1 MMMTPNPNK
10 LTLRQASVRVLAS
23 VALGGAIAFAIAT
36 HGSASA
42 ARVESVPPGS
52 AAAQLDVLKTG
63 PVESNP
69 PSGVSAGFDGAS
81 ADIGAIRLLG
91 NNAGGRGLTLYGTAR
106 ANGGACNALINAKD
120 AVGTVCVSNI
130 PAEGITLSASDVDGW
145 VVYGFAADDVTGVD
159 VVLAGKAQPAQLL
172 HNAYAADLGNGTLS
186 DATELLVHHSDGS
199 TDAVKNTLRAP
210 GS

>member
-1 MMMTPNPNK
+1 MMMNPNK
-10 LTLRQASVRVLAS
+10 LTLRQASLRVVAS

-52 AAAQLDVLKTG
+52 AASQLDVLRTG
-63 PVESNP
+63 PIVGNP

-81 ADIGAIRLLG
+81 ADIGAVRLLG
-91 NNAGGRGLTLYGTAR
+91 RNAGGSGLSLYGTAR
-106 ANGGACNALINAKD
+106 ANGGACNALINPKE
-120 AVGTVCVSNI
+120 AVGTVCVADI

-145 VVYGFAADDVTGVD
+145 VIYGFAADDVTGVD
-159 VVLAGKAQPAQLL
+159 VVVGGKPVPAQLL
-172 HNAYAADLGNGTLS
+172 RNAYAADLGAGSLN

-199 TDAVKNTLRAP
+199 TDAVKNSLRAP

>member
-1 MMMTPNPNK
+1 MMMTPNPNR
-10 LTLRQASVRVLAS
+10 LTLRQASLRVLAS

-36 HGSASA
+36 LGSASA

-52 AAAQLDVLKTG
+52 AASQLDVLKTG
-63 PVESNP
+63 PIERNP

-81 ADIGAIRLLG
+81 ADIDAVRLLG
-91 NNAGGRGLTLYGTAR
+91 TNAGGKGLSLYGTAR
-106 ANGGACNALINAKD
+106 ANGGACNSLINPTD
-120 AVGTVCVSNI
+120 AVGTMCVANI
-130 PAEGITLSASDVDGW
+130 PAEGITLGASDVDGW
-145 VVYGFAADDVTGVD
+145 VIYGFAADDVTGVD
-159 VVLAGKAQPAQLL
+159 VVLGGETQPAQLL
-172 HNAYAADLGNGTLS
+172 RNAYAADLGDATLS